1 MRFGAPSKTR
11 CPHTGRVQHLY
22 MESDNGGEEIFLTQL
37 NNALNN
43 GPESIKSIRVE
54 LADGRELSLIFP
66 IGESQDDRPCAGE
79 DSVD

>member
-11 CPHTGRVQHLY
+11 CPLTGRVQHLY

-37 NNALNN
+37 NEVLSR
-43 GPESIKSIRVE
+43 GPESIRSIRVE
-54 LADGRELSLIFP
+54 LANGRELSLIFP
-66 IGESQDDRPCAGE
+66 VGESSDGRSCTGE